1 MTRSSARPLHLL
13 WIANVA
19 SPYRRPVWDAL
30 ARDVRLVVAL
40 LEDDERLRQDGRRG
54 ADWAGA
60 VSDAYR
66 VIRTATV
73 RLVRGEEAYYALS
86 SPWRLPMRRA
96 DAVLLGG
103 WESPAFW
110 QALLLAKLTG
120 TGTVGFYESTE
131 ATNRFR
137 SGPVAAVRSFFF
149 RRLDAVVVPGESA
162 AALLATFGV
171 PAERTFVGFNA
182 VDVAAFAA
190 SARSARGHEES
201 RADTGHRF
209 VYVGQLIARKHVDGL
224 LRAFAAAREPDD
236 VLTLIGGGEQ
246 EQELRAT
253 ASRLGL
259 GTAVRFAGSVPNA
272 ELAAALAEQDTLV
285 LPSLREVWGL
295 VVNEALACG
304 LGVVVAESAGVTASV
319 RDMAGVVPVAAT
331 DEALADGLRRARSAW
346 TGPIES
352 PAVLQHTPEAFAG
365 VFAAAA
371 RAAAARR
378 GRRSAKQDA

>member
-1 MTRSSARPLHLL
+1 VTRSSGRPLHLL

-19 SPYRRPVWDAL
+19 SPYRRPVWSAL
-30 ARDVRLVVAL
+30 AREVRLVVAL
-40 LEDDERLRQDGRRG
+40 LESDDRMRQDGRRG
-54 ADWAGA
+54 ADWRGA
-60 VSDAYR
+60 VSSAYR

-73 RLVRGEEAYYALS
+73 RVVRGEEVYYALS
-86 SPWRLPMRRA
+86 APWKLPIRRT

-110 QALLLAKLTG
+110 QALLLAKLTR

-137 SGPVAAVRSFFF
+137 TGPVAAARSFFF

-162 AALLATFGV
+162 AALLRTFGV
-171 PAERTFVGFNA
+171 PETRTFVGFNA

-190 SARSARGHEES
+190 AAAAARAEGAPVSS
-201 RADTGHRF
+201 GHRF
-209 VYVGQLIARKHVDGL
+209 VYVGQLIARKNVDGL
-224 LRAFAAAREPDD
+224 LRAFAAARESED

-246 EQELRAT
+246 EQELRALT
-253 ASRLGL
+253 AQLGL
-259 GTAVRFAGSVPNA
+259 QGSVVFAGSVPNA
-272 ELAAALAEQDTLV
+272 QLGAALAAQHTLV

-319 RDMAGVVPVAAT
+319 RGMTGVFEVGVT
-331 DEALADGLRRARSAW
+331 DESLADGLRRSRAVW
-346 TGPIES
+346 TGPIAE
-352 PAVLQHTPEAFAG
+352 PAVLQHTPETFAA
-365 VFAAAA
+365 VFADAA
-371 RAAAARR
+371 RAAAARH
-378 GRRSAKQDA
+378 GHRSTKLDA